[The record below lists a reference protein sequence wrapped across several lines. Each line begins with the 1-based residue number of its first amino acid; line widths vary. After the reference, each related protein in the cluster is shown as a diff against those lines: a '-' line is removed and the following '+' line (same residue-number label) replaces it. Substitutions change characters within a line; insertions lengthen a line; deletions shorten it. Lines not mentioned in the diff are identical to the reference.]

1 MRRIIQHFKRAD
13 RQNAQGL
20 AEFALVLPMF
30 LLLVFGVIEIGWL
43 VYFYSAVFTSSRD
56 AARYGAGAGTSVTS
70 GTPYYFDCAGIRAR
84 AKQSGTIIKIADADI
99 SIYYDHGPDSS
110 GNSTSIG
117 HCDCPAS
124 EQLAPGETS
133 CTVYNSDLHL
143 GDRVIVK
150 VTKNAK
156 LVFPV
161 FKNTTIPISSKSYRT
176 VISGV
181 VISGSQV
188 VVTTTVPPVTTT
200 VPPVTT
206 TVPPVTTTVPPVTT
220 TVPPVTTTVPP
231 VTTTVPPVC
240 NDLKYFGPYTSW
252 DPKQWILQFQN
263 GREATRYLT
272 NIEVDWS
279 SSKNISSGVIIA
291 DNNGTNYTFS
301 NGANNS
307 PLIKNIAFPYYP
319 LASWYYGHFVVYFN
333 SEGVNTTVYYF
344 RADFSDGCSITIG
357 SH

>member
-1 MRRIIQHFKRAD
+1 MRRIIQHFKKAD

-20 AEFALVLPMF
+20 AEFALVLPIF

-70 GTPYYFDCAGIRAR
+70 GTTYSRDCAGIRAR
-84 AKQSGTIIKIADADI
+84 AKQSGTIIKIADADV

-117 HCDCPAS
+117 HCNCPAS

-133 CTVYNSDLHL
+133 CTVYNSNLQL

-181 VISGSQV
+181 SLSPTQTIVSSTSQGPTAVPTATPVPTSTPNCPSLYSFGNIWGAGGYSTTLNIGTNPVGSLTLTEFQAMWTGTGSVRLNSVTIGGSSIYSGSAKNSID
-188 VVTTTVPPVTTT
+188 VTNLTFAYPL
-200 VPPVTT
+200 
-206 TVPPVTTTVPPVTT
+206 
-220 TVPPVTTTVPP
+220 
-231 VTTTVPPVC
+231 
-240 NDLKYFGPYTSW
+240 NYAELDLVF
-252 DPKQWILQFQN
+252 
-263 GREATRYLT
+263 
-272 NIEVDWS
+272 
-279 SSKNISSGVIIA
+279 
-291 DNNGTNYTFS
+291 NGTIS
-301 NGANNS
+301 NGQVS
-307 PLIKNIAFPYYP
+307 LIELTFTN
-319 LASWYYGHFVVYFN
+319 
-333 SEGVNTTVYYF
+333 
-344 RADFSDGCSITIG
+344 GCTFLWQPS
-357 SH
+357 